1 MGDTKNIWVNL
12 QGVKQALHTPKTR
25 PTGIAPKHPTYPET
39 KNGFDAALSFYKGTP
54 LATTSPPES
63 QPPGTSKEAF
73 KIDVSKFIPYDSP
86 ERRSRSLDA
95 TSSLRE
101 KGLMH
106 SGERKREEP
115 MKEGNGA
122 EEGKGIEINTDGVAD
137 ILQELKAE
145 KQKLVNEEP
154 VDESIDEGKSGD
166 SNEGNTAPTEPI
178 TDLELVESVYER
190 LLRVR
195 QVEAELE
202 EMKRKRKEAE
212 MTAEQLVIKLGKEK
226 EISEILR
233 LQIEKLTQLNEQLTA
248 TVEKQAKL
256 LHQKQL
262 QRPAVTVNH
271 VKTTP
276 RLW

>member
-1 MGDTKNIWVNL
+1 
-12 QGVKQALHTPKTR
+12 VKQALNTPKTR

-39 KNGFDAALSFYKGTP
+39 KNGFDVAFSFYKGTP
-54 LATTSPPES
+54 LASTTSPPES
-63 QPPGTSKEAF
+63 QAPTPGTKEVF

-86 ERRSRSLDA
+86 ETERQRRSRSLDA
-95 TSSLRE
+95 TSSSRE

-106 SGERKREEP
+106 SGEKKREEP
-115 MKEGNGA
+115 MKEGNG

-145 KQKLVNEEP
+145 KQKLVNEES

-166 SNEGNTAPTEPI
+166 SNEESTAPTEPI
-178 TDLELVESVYER
+178 PDLELVESVYER

-226 EISEILR
+226 ETSENLR
-233 LQIEKLTQLNEQLTA
+233 IQIEKLTQLNDQLTA

-256 LHQKQL
+256 LHQQQQQP

>member
-1 MGDTKNIWVNL
+1 M
-12 QGVKQALHTPKTR
+12 KQALNTPKTR

-39 KNGFDAALSFYKGTP
+39 KNGFDVAFSFYKGTP
-54 LATTSPPES
+54 LASTTSPPES
-63 QPPGTSKEAF
+63 QAPTPGTKEVF

-86 ERRSRSLDA
+86 ETERQRRSRSLDA
-95 TSSLRE
+95 TSSSRE

-106 SGERKREEP
+106 SGEKKREEP